1 MGICKCTN
9 NKCTLKAECLR
20 ATMKSNKYRQA
31 EAEFKQK
38 DGDCD
43 HFIKND
49 KIIK

>member
-1 MGICKCTN
+1 MCKCTN
-9 NKCTLKAECLR
+9 IKCTLRAECLR
-20 ATMKSNKYRQA
+20 ATMKPNKHRQA